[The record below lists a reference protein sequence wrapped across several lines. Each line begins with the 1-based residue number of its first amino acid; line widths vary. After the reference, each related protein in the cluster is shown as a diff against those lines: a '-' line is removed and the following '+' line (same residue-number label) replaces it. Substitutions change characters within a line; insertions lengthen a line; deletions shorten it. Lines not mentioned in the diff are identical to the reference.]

1 MSVWIELRCD
11 KAHEDCA
18 NPVGFGDERSECWS
32 HNNSTPADMG
42 SATQKGVI
50 ESYKYVS
57 DGAKKAGWK
66 KIDGEWVCP
75 HCIKQLSESF

>member
-18 NPVGFGDERSECWS
+18 NPVGFGDEKSECWS

-50 ESYKYVS
+50 E
-57 DGAKKAGWK
+57 GNG
-66 KIDGEWVCP
+66 
-75 HCIKQLSESF
+75 